1 MKSVLLGLRAAR
13 LRCRILAGPTAATS
27 VITLAVLGWASP
39 AGAGSWS
46 KSQRWMMDVLRPN
59 VPWRSRRGGDV
70 PLVHD
75 ER

>member
-1 MKSVLLGLRAAR
+1 VLEMAEDEKFLFDL
-13 LRCRILAGPTAATS
+13 P
-27 VITLAVLGWASP
+27 
-39 AGAGSWS
+39 GSWS